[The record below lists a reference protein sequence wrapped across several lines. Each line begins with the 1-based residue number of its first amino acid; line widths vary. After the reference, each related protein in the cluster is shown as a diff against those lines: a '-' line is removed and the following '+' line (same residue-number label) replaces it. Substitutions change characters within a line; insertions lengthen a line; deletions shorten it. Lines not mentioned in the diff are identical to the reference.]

1 MNKPMKQSMKLTLT
15 IVSLSLFTLLLTP
28 FSVSGQTEKKEKN
41 VINTN
46 HVEYPS
52 LHAAWK
58 SIQNSADKIGNYIT
72 STNFIPIKDLQKEI
86 SAGLRYLHTNSVQIA
101 EEQSKN
107 LEEALNDV
115 EKSVIKLQKSA
126 DENLVEP
133 TKREYEELKKTLKSI
148 EIKYPKIIIHPT
160 NNYTNS
166 NITNTTN

>member
-1 MNKPMKQSMKLTLT
+1 MKLTLT
-15 IVSLSLFTLLLTP
+15 AVSLSLFTLLFTP
-28 FSVSGQTEKKEKN
+28 CFLLGETEENKDG
-41 VINTN
+41 VTNTN

-52 LHAAWK
+52 LHEAWK
-58 SIQNSADKIGNYIT
+58 SIQNAADEIGNFIT
-72 STNFIPIKDLQKEI
+72 STNFTPIKDLQKEI
-86 SAGLRYLHTNSVQIA
+86 SSGLRYLHTNSVQIA

-115 EKSVIKLQKSA
+115 EKSTIQLQKAA

-166 NITNTTN
+166 NITNTMN